1 MNIMN
6 IAPPLDTYSDM
17 FRPPV
22 NRLMKVLDRS
32 LFQKSIP
39 LSAAQVNDNR
49 RIASILKDLKQD
61 ILQLDRLLVVR
72 QSQNDNGRKA
82 LLLRPEIKFD
92 GSIPHL

>member
-1 MNIMN
+1 MSITYYL
-6 IAPPLDTYSDM
+6 PLDTYLDM

-32 LFQKSIP
+32 FFRKSIP

-49 RIASILKDLKQD
+49 RIASLLKDLKQD

-72 QSQNDNGRKA
+72 QSQNGNGGKA
-82 LLLRPEIKFD
+82 LLLKPEIKFD
-92 GSIPHL
+92 GSIPHP